1 MEAAGGQPAGGS
13 GSVGCRVG
21 APACRERSE
30 PLFSNPMPYTNLLY
44 EVQDNVA
51 LVTVNRP
58 EKLNPLNSDTINA
71 LEACF
76 NDLAADAAVKA
87 VILTGAGEKAFV
99 AGADITQITGL
110 SAMEGRDW
118 GLRGQQVFSQIENLP
133 KPVLAAINGY
143 ALGGGLELAMACH
156 IRIAS
161 ENAKL
166 GQPEVKLGIVP
177 GYGGTQRLPRLVGK
191 GRALEMILSG
201 EPITAQEAHRIG
213 LVNRVVPREELL
225 PAARLLVGKIMENGP
240 LAVALCLQAVQR
252 GMEMPLEAAL
262 ALEASQ
268 FGMSCA
274 TEDIREGTRAFLEK
288 RKAQFQG
295 R

>member
-1 MEAAGGQPAGGS
+1 MS
-13 GSVGCRVG
+13 
-21 APACRERSE
+21 
-30 PLFSNPMPYTNLLY
+30 YTNLLY
-44 EVQDNVA
+44 DVQDNVA

-58 EKLNPLNSDTINA
+58 EKLNPLNSDTVNA

-76 NDLAADAAVKA
+76 GDIAADAAVKA
-87 VILTGAGEKAFV
+87 VIVTGAGEKSFV
-99 AGADITQITGL
+99 AGADINQITDL
-110 SAMEGRDW
+110 TAIEGRDW
-118 GLRGQQVFSQIENLP
+118 GLRGQQVFSQIENLL
-133 KPVLAAINGY
+133 KPVIAAINGY

-191 GRALEMILSG
+191 GRALEMILTG
-201 EPITAQEAHRIG
+201 DPITAEEAHRIG

-225 PAARLLVGKIMENGP
+225 PAARRLAARIIENGP
-240 LAVALCLQAVQR
+240 VAVALCLQAVHR
-252 GMEMPLEAAL
+252 GMEMPLDAAL
-262 ALEASQ
+262 EWEASQ
-268 FGMSCA
+268 FGLSCA

-288 RKAQFQG
+288 RKAEFSG

>member
-1 MEAAGGQPAGGS
+1 
-13 GSVGCRVG
+13 
-21 APACRERSE
+21 
-30 PLFSNPMPYTNLLY
+30 MPYANLLY
-44 EVQDNVA
+44 EVQDGVA

-58 EKLNPLNSDTINA
+58 EKLNPLNIETIDA

-76 NDLAADAAVKA
+76 RDIGADEAVKA

-99 AGADITQITGL
+99 AGADINQVSGL

-118 GLRGQQVFSQIENLP
+118 GLRGQQVFSRIENLP
-133 KPVLAAINGY
+133 KPVIAAINGY

-191 GRALEMILSG
+191 GRALEMILTGDPIPAG
-201 EPITAQEAHRIG
+201 EACRIG
-213 LVNRVVPREELL
+213 LVNRVVPVDQLLTTAREL
-225 PAARLLVGKIMENGP
+225 AVRIIGNGP
-240 LAVALCLQAVQR
+240 LAVALCLQAVHR
-252 GMEMPLEAAL
+252 GMEMPLDAAL
-262 ALEASQ
+262 QWEASQ
-268 FGMSCA
+268 FGLSCA

-288 RKAQFQG
+288 RKAEFKG